1 MKLVFE
7 NCRQYNAADSPIS
20 ALANRLEE
28 ISNRL
33 ITSWVVGK
41 PGQSKADLPVL
52 EMLNDDR
59 CSVRARLP
67 WLSRL
72 EAPHVVLLACP
83 CHRLDAVSCRPTC
96 SADDIV
102 ACVCPPPPPPPV
114 CGGQVCYDNDEK
126 DDVNMLLCEG
136 CDAACHTFCCDPPL
150 DEIPKGDWW
159 CPDCKARRKTAR
171 AAARG

>member
-67 WLSRL
+67 
-72 EAPHVVLLACP
+72 
-83 CHRLDAVSCRPTC
+83 
-96 SADDIV
+96 
-102 ACVCPPPPPPPV
+102 
-114 CGGQVCYDNDEK
+114 
-126 DDVNMLLCEG
+126 
-136 CDAACHTFCCDPPL
+136 
-150 DEIPKGDWW
+150 
-159 CPDCKARRKTAR
+159 
-171 AAARG
+171 